1 MAIDATTTET
11 PLLGRS
17 TNPVLDQVPFVAA
30 DWEWKPTR
38 TGDYREDCDAGRQ
51 VAYSLTTANR
61 QTDNPVLFGTVIRA
75 IIAARRYGAVE
86 IGFCSIIGIELT
98 Q

>member
-17 TNPVLDQVPFVAA
+17 TNPVLEQVPFVTA

-38 TGDYREDCDAGRQ
+38 TGDYGKDCDAGRHAAERLMAVIQ
-51 VAYSLTTANR
+51 
-61 QTDNPVLFGTVIRA
+61 QTDNPVLFGTVMRS
-75 IIAARRYGAVE
+75 IIAAGKYDAVE
-86 IGFCSIIGIELT
+86 IGFCSVIGIELT
-98 Q
+98 K